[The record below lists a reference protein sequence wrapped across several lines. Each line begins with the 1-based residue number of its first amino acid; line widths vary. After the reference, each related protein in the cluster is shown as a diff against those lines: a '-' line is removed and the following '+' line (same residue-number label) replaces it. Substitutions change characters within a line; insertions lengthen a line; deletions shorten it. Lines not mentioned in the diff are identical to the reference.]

1 MMKKRRLLTM
11 AAATLAASLLIPGTA
26 LAGSLFNAGN
36 SSITENSSGDNG
48 EPCNKGCTGHTFDGT
63 GGTEFGKIYVQS
75 GTHTL
80 KFKNVV
86 IDKSKVTSGQDVV
99 AVHIGAD
106 AAVKL
111 ELEGDNQIIGGKDTP
126 GILVSQGA
134 TLEISAKEGASVA
147 KLTASTYSSPDSE
160 GAAGIGGGSITDQG
174 AIGKI
179 VINSG
184 DIIAVGYKDFPG
196 IGTSNT
202 NSGEI
207 IINGG
212 IISADPSSGNTR
224 YRKAI
229 QGQSVS
235 STTGHFSIVKGDIFG
250 NTAGLNTL
258 VTNDTSN
265 SQFKVFGD
273 VVLKDQTSGGI
284 DWENTVENISIQ
296 NGATLTLPEYSASWP
311 SSCHTNSNGSLVYT
325 GTGSIVYNPD
335 NSSLS
340 SSQIS
345 ELTETIGI
353 QMKVALKPVDFETK
367 KPITGEPQ
375 GYRSPVYNGQ
385 NQENNILIRTSPRMT
400 SSGSYEVESLD
411 GWTRKIEKNGQ
422 TASLKDAGEYV
433 VTYEKEGRTV
443 VLDKITIQKR
453 PLKDDK
459 NDFRIVIP
467 PQTYTGQPLV
477 PKISATYQGTDVP
490 FELGTD
496 YTMTYNDA
504 PVTDFTNAGNYTIKF
519 IGTPNGNFTGET
531 TGTFTILPAPITHE
545 KVKISV
551 TVDNKDNNGPQDIT
565 GDEGGNFSYNAQE
578 KTVDVK
584 LEYDGNAL
592 VRDKDYTVTYSGTN
606 FATETTAPTPEQLT
620 NAGIVNITIR
630 GKKDSNFD
638 ENVTVTYS
646 FEIKKKKIT
655 LQDVEAK
662 NRDYDGTNTVQITK
676 AVIQEKD
683 VINPDTTDDVKID
696 LVSITEDSP
705 ALTATIS
712 KADIGDYFDLTFN
725 AEDINK
731 KLSGAKSGNYA
742 FGGDEDG
749 QFTFKLKNP
758 VVISTASVDD
768 SLKPQLVGLNDNM
781 YVPDTNY
788 EFFEYK
794 VEIANPIE
802 QLFEQKIEYEYQIDE
817 RGWQD
822 EPYFKGLEPGSTP
835 HIFRVRTK
843 AVWPAGDT
851 THSEPDKRA
860 NIRPSSE
867 GSLTITFERLKQEAP
882 AEPNLTFEQNEGS
895 PTFTATI
902 NLGSPVS
909 EIPGVEY
916 SFDGKNFFSDA
927 DANIKPNCA
936 SGIAYI
942 GYVRFKETN
951 THLPGLVAESEPT
964 FPPQLKV
971 SKPVI
976 SPGPGSN
983 GSKPFLQGYSVEVT
997 ISCATPSAEIYY
1009 TLDGKPPVPGDSNT
1023 TKYEGDPIQITETTT
1038 VRALATESDMEPT
1051 EGEAVT
1057 YTMITTSEAHTQYV
1071 IQKIDPDT
1079 PESYEIPETLIN
1091 EGLNGV
1097 DAITAAL
1104 FNAIME
1110 SPKSKTAPFNYL
1122 NMEYFDIKIQF
1133 SADGLTDWVDATA
1146 ENFPPEGVT
1155 VSLSDDTLAR
1165 HSEKLKDVD
1174 KNTHVFLA
1182 SHMFTEFYGDW
1193 APGNVE
1199 VLDVNET
1206 ETSLEFT
1213 VTGASPMAVAWAV
1226 GQNPIPTPGEGD
1238 PPTPGDNNSGKTD
1251 DDNSGGGDPGNT
1263 GNGDPA
1269 NPGSG
1274 DPANSGGDPKV
1285 ASEAGDGSKTD
1296 PDNGATSRAQQ
1307 YLSSLPVTGD
1317 TASLLLWISL
1327 GVISLGVLAFA
1338 IVKIRRRR

>member
-1 MMKKRRLLTM
+1 MKKKRLLTM

-36 SSITENSSGDNG
+36 NSITENSSGDDG

-106 AAVKL
+106 ADVKL
-111 ELEGDNQIIGGKDTP
+111 ELEGDNQIIGGKNTP

-202 NSGEI
+202 KSGEI

-212 IISADPSSGNTR
+212 IISANPSLNDTK

-235 STTGHFSIVKGDIFG
+235 STTGHFSIVKGDIYG
-250 NTAGLNTL
+250 NNTAGLNTL

-265 SQFKVFGD
+265 SQFRVFGD
-273 VVLKDQTSGGI
+273 VVLKNQTSGGI
-284 DWENTVENISIQ
+284 DWENAVENIFIQ
-296 NGATLTLPEYSASWP
+296 SGATLTLPEYSASWP
-311 SSCHTNSNGSLVYT
+311 SSCHTNSNGNLVYT
-325 GTGSIVYNPD
+325 GTGNIVYNPD
-335 NSSLS
+335 DSSLN

-385 NQENNILIRTSPRMT
+385 NQENNILIRTSPRVT

-411 GWTRKIEKNGQ
+411 GWTRKIEKKGQ
-422 TASLKDAGEYV
+422 TASLKDAGEYT

-443 VLDKITIQKR
+443 VLNKITIQKR
-453 PLKDDK
+453 PLKDEK
-459 NDFRIVIP
+459 NDFRIVISP
-467 PQTYTGQPLV
+467 ETYTGQPLV

-490 FELGTD
+490 FELGKD
-496 YTMTYNDA
+496 YTMTHNDA
-504 PVTDFTNAGNYTIKF
+504 PVTNFTNAGNYTIKF
-519 IGTPNGNFTGET
+519 IGVPDSNFTGET
-531 TGTFTILPAPITHE
+531 EGTFTILPAPITHE

-565 GDEGGNFSYNAQE
+565 GDEGGSFSYNAQE

-592 VRDKDYTVTYSGTN
+592 VLDQDYTVTYSGTN
-606 FATETTAPTPEQLT
+606 FATETTTPTPEQLT
-620 NAGIVNITIR
+620 DAGIVNITIR
-630 GKKDSNFD
+630 GKQGSNFD
-638 ENVTVTYS
+638 ENVTSTYS

-655 LQDVEAK
+655 LQDVEADS
-662 NRDYDGTNTVQITK
+662 RDYDGTNVVKITK
-676 AVIQEKD
+676 AVIQETD
-683 VINPDTTDDVKID
+683 IISPDTTNDVKID
-696 LVSITEDSP
+696 LVSVTEDSP

-712 KADIGDYFDLTFN
+712 KKDVGDYLQLTFD
-725 AEDINK
+725 AGLINK
-731 KLSGAKSGNYA
+731 KLSGAKSGNYT
-742 FGGDEDG
+742 FEGDENG
-749 QFTFKLKNP
+749 QFRFNLEEKKK
-758 VVISTASVDD
+758 VVISTVSPDFIP
-768 SLKPQLVGLNDNM
+768 KLVGRDDNM
-781 YVPDTNY
+781 YTADDNY

-794 VEIANPIE
+794 AIVKDPVKN
-802 QLFEQKIEYEYQIDE
+802 LFGDDITYEYKVGTE
-817 RGWQD
+817 GKWQD
-822 EPYFKGLEPGSTP
+822 SPDFGGLEPKKEYT
-835 HIFRVRTK
+835 FYVRTK
-843 AVWPAGDT
+843 AVWPAGVAP
-851 THSEPDKRA
+851 SAEPEKYA
-860 NIRPSSE
+860 NIAPSAPGALPIE
-867 GSLTITFERLKQEAP
+867 FKLLKQEAP
-882 AEPNLTFEQNEGS
+882 AAPTLTFEQNEGS

-902 NLGSPVS
+902 NLGGPVS

-916 SFDGKNFFSDA
+916 SFDGKDFRSDA

-936 SGIAYI
+936 SGIEYT
-942 GYVRFKETN
+942 GYVRYKGTK
-951 THLPGLVAESEPT
+951 THLPGEIAQSKTEI
-964 FPPQLKV
+964 PPQLKV

-976 SPGPGSN
+976 TPGPGSN

-1023 TKYEGDPIQITETTT
+1023 AKYDGNPIQITETTT
-1038 VRALATESDMEPT
+1038 VRALATEPEMEPT

-1091 EGLNGV
+1091 EGLDGV
-1097 DAITAAL
+1097 DAITATL
-1104 FNAIME
+1104 FNAIID
-1110 SPKSKTAPFNYL
+1110 SPKSKIAPFNYL

-1193 APGNVE
+1193 VPGNVE

-1213 VTGASPMAVAWAV
+1213 VTGASPMAVGWAV
-1226 GQNPIPTPGEGD
+1226 GQNPADPKDPADPDPKDPDPKDPDPDPKDPADPTPAD
-1238 PPTPGDNNSGKTD
+1238 PKDSTT
-1251 DDNSGGGDPGNT
+1251 
-1263 GNGDPA
+1263 
-1269 NPGSG
+1269 
-1274 DPANSGGDPKV
+1274 PKV
-1285 ASEAGDGSKTD
+1285 ASEAGENNNGDGSKTD

>member
-1 MMKKRRLLTM
+1 MMKKKRLLTM

-48 EPCNKGCTGHTFDGT
+48 KPCNEGCTGHTFDGT

-212 IISADPSSGNTR
+212 IISADPSSGNTK

-235 STTGHFSIVKGDIFG
+235 STTGHFSIVKGDIYG

-296 NGATLTLPEYSASWP
+296 NGSTLTLPEYSASWP

-578 KTVDVK
+578 KAVDVK
-584 LEYDGNAL
+584 LEYDDNPL
-592 VRDKDYTVTYSGTN
+592 VLDQDYTVTYSGTN
-606 FATETTAPTPEQLT
+606 FATETTSPTPEQLT
-620 NAGIVNITIR
+620 NAGIVNITIG

-646 FEIKKKKIT
+646 FEIKKKAIT
-655 LQDVEAK
+655 LQDVEAES
-662 NRDYDGTNTVQITK
+662 RTYDGTNVVKITK
-676 AVIQEKD
+676 AVIREKD
-683 VINPDTTDDVKID
+683 IISPDTTNDVTID
-696 LVSITEDSP
+696 LSVTEDSP
-705 ALTATIS
+705 ALTAKIN
-712 KADIGDYFDLTFN
+712 KADIGSYTQLIFDAT
-725 AEDINK
+725 DITA

-742 FGGDEDG
+742 FEGDENG
-749 QFTFKLKNP
+749 QFKFDLVNKE
-758 VVISTASVDD
+758 VVITTAFLSED
-768 SLKPQLVGLNDNM
+768 LNPKLVGLDGNM
-781 YVPDTNY
+781 YVPDQDYELFNY
-788 EFFEYK
+788 TAQ
-794 VEIANPIE
+794 VRNPITE
-802 QLFEQKIEYEYQIDE
+802 PQFNHKIEYEYQIDD
-817 RGWQD
+817 RGWQN
-822 EPYFKGLEPGSTP
+822 EPDFKGLEPDSKHT
-835 HIFRVRTK
+835 FSVRTK
-843 AVWPAGDT
+843 AVWPDGDT
-851 THSEPDKRA
+851 THEKPEERA
-860 NIRPSSE
+860 NIAPSAPYV
-867 GSLTITFERLKQEAP
+867 LPITFKRLEQEAP
-882 AEPNLTFEQNEGS
+882 DIPNLTFEQNEGS

-902 NLGSPVS
+902 NLGKPVLP
-909 EIPGVEY
+909 IPGVEY
-916 SFDGKNFFSDA
+916 SFDGKNFSD
-927 DANIKPNCA
+927 DPTKDNCT
-936 SGIAYI
+936 SGTEYI
-942 GYVRFKETN
+942 GYVRFKETK
-951 THLPGLVAESEPT
+951 THLPGKVAQSEPT
-964 FPPQLKV
+964 IAPQLMV

-976 SPGPGSN
+976 KPGS
-983 GSKPFLQGYSVEVT
+983 KAFLAGYSVEVT
-997 ISCATPSAEIYY
+997 MSCATPTATIYY
-1009 TLDGKPPVPGDSNT
+1009 TTDGKEPVPGNSNT
-1023 TKYEGDPIQITETTT
+1023 VQYDGNPIQITEPTT
-1038 VRALATESDMEPT
+1038 VRVVATEPEMIST
-1051 EGEAVT
+1051 EGEAAT

-1091 EGLNGV
+1091 EGLDGV

-1104 FNAIME
+1104 FNAIIA
-1110 SPKSKTAPFNYL
+1110 SPKSKIAPFNYL

-1193 APGNVE
+1193 VPGNVE

-1213 VTGASPMAVAWAV
+1213 VTGASPMAVGWAV
-1226 GQNPIPTPGEGD
+1226 GQNPADPKDPADPDPKDPDPKDPDPDPKDPADPTPAD
-1238 PPTPGDNNSGKTD
+1238 PKDSTT
-1251 DDNSGGGDPGNT
+1251 
-1263 GNGDPA
+1263 
-1269 NPGSG
+1269 
-1274 DPANSGGDPKV
+1274 PKV
-1285 ASEAGDGSKTD
+1285 ASEAGENNNGDGSKTD

-1307 YLSSLPVTGD
+1307 YLASLPVTGD

-1327 GVISLGVLAFA
+1327 GAISLGALAFA